1 MQEVA
6 QQSARETDASGAQ
19 AGVCAAARGR
29 ARERSQGA
37 AQEAARVRTR
47 LETGVG
53 RAIPV
58 LHAFLREEVRKT
70 GYGDVVFGLSG
81 GIDSAVVAY
90 LAVEALGRDRVHPVI
105 MPYRA
110 SSPESLLDARKVVG
124 DLGLPELVVDI
135 TPQID
140 AYFAQA
146 PDASALRRGNKMA
159 RERMSILYDHSAVF
173 RALPLGTS
181 NKTELLLG
189 YGTQFGDLA
198 SALNPVGDL
207 YKTQVRAV
215 AQRIGVPQSIRDKPP
230 SADLWADQTDEDE
243 LGFTYGEADAILH
256 LLVDERLP
264 IAGVVELGFPE
275 AVVRL
280 VERRMRQNHFKR
292 RMPVIAKLSS
302 RTIGIDFRYPRD
314 WGM

>member
-1 MQEVA
+1 MQVA
-6 QQSARETDASGAQ
+6 AQETARGGAAKGAQ
-19 AGVCAAARGR
+19 DGVR
-29 ARERSQGA
+29 GA
-37 AQEAARVRTR
+37 AQEVARVGAR
-47 LETGVG
+47 LATDVG
-53 RAIPV
+53 RAVPV

-90 LAVEALGRDRVHPVI
+90 LAVEAFGRERVHPVI

-110 SSPESLLDARKVVG
+110 SSPGSLADARKVLA

-159 RERMSILYDHSAVF
+159 RERMSILYDQSAVF

-215 AQRIGVPQSIRDKPP
+215 AELIGVPQSIREKPP

-264 IAGVVELGFPE
+264 APRVVELGFSE

>member
-1 MQEVA
+1 M
-6 QQSARETDASGAQ
+6 REA
-19 AGVCAAARGR
+19 
-29 ARERSQGA
+29 ERIGGKLTA
-37 AQEAARVRTR
+37 D
-47 LETGVG
+47 VG
-53 RAIPV
+53 RAVPV
-58 LHAFLREEVRKT
+58 LHDFLREEVQKT
-70 GYGDVVFGLSG
+70 GYQDVVFGLSG

-90 LAVEALGRDRVHPVI
+90 LAVGALGRERVHPVI
-105 MPYRA
+105 MPYRESNPA
-110 SSPESLLDARKVVG
+110 SIADARKVLV

-135 TPQID
+135 TPQIE
-140 AYFAQA
+140 AYFDQVGET
-146 PDASALRRGNKMA
+146 SALRRGNKMA
-159 RERMSILYDHSAVF
+159 RERMSILYDHSVVF

-198 SALNPVGDL
+198 SALNPIGDL

-215 AQRIGVPQSIRDKPP
+215 AELIGVPLGIREKPP
-230 SADLWADQTDEDE
+230 SADLWQDQTDETE
-243 LGFTYGEADAILH
+243 LGFTYEEADAILH

-264 IAGVVELGFPE
+264 PVRVVERGF
-275 AVVRL
+275 ASDVVQLVVRR
-280 VERRMRQNHFKR
+280 VRQNHYKR